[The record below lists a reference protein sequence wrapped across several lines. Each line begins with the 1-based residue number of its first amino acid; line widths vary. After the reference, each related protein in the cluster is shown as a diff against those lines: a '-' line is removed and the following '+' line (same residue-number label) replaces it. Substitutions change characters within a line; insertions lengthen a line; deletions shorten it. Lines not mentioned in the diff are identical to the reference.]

1 MKKLLTLIIILLIA
15 VLMTQ
20 TVPDKKAHKEA
31 MMKAIKEYVDEKA
44 EEKGFGNNVLTK
56 IGKAVINKGIEVAL
70 NTKLKV
76 HNYYLL
82 NTTSVR
88 LDGKDQLLS
97 VGVLGQVITFDKDML
112 KERLEKAEEIEPEE
126 YLKGRSSSFQ
136 NTNIDQEDNI
146 HHQRINN
153 GWNSHYI
160 VVKHKRTARNGDS
173 LGSIL
178 HAYLNHDSALLLT
191 RQLHQ
196 P

>member
-20 TVPDKKAHKEA
+20 TLPEKKAHKEA

-126 YLKGRSSSFQ
+126 
-136 NTNIDQEDNI
+136 
-146 HHQRINN
+146 
-153 GWNSHYI
+153 
-160 VVKHKRTARNGDS
+160 
-173 LGSIL
+173 
-178 HAYLNHDSALLLT
+178 
-191 RQLHQ
+191 
-196 P
+196 

>member
-1 MKKLLTLIIILLIA
+1 MVMKKILLLIVVLA
-15 VLMTQ
+15 VAILMTL
-20 TVPDKKAHKEA
+20 TVPNKNAHKEA

-126 YLKGRSSSFQ
+126 
-136 NTNIDQEDNI
+136 
-146 HHQRINN
+146 
-153 GWNSHYI
+153 
-160 VVKHKRTARNGDS
+160 
-173 LGSIL
+173 
-178 HAYLNHDSALLLT
+178 
-191 RQLHQ
+191 
-196 P
+196 

>member
-1 MKKLLTLIIILLIA
+1 M
-15 VLMTQ
+15 
-20 TVPDKKAHKEA
+20 
-31 MMKAIKEYVDEKA
+31 
-44 EEKGFGNNVLTK
+44 LTK

-126 YLKGRSSSFQ
+126 
-136 NTNIDQEDNI
+136 
-146 HHQRINN
+146 
-153 GWNSHYI
+153 
-160 VVKHKRTARNGDS
+160 
-173 LGSIL
+173 
-178 HAYLNHDSALLLT
+178 
-191 RQLHQ
+191 
-196 P
+196 